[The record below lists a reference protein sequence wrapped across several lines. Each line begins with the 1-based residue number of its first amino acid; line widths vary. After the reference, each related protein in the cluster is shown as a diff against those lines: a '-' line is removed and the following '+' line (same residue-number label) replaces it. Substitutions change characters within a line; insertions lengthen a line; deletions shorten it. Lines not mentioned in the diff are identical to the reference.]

1 MMGEVVGHDE
11 GLGWR
16 FPGLM
21 YRNGV
26 QVSIFGSLPIA
37 PGAQAV
43 KHENIKKLSEMFVSS
58 RAV

>member
-1 MMGEVVGHDE
+1 MMGEVVGNDE

-21 YRNGV
+21 YCNGV

-37 PGAQAV
+37 PAGQTRKYQKTIRNV
-43 KHENIKKLSEMFVSS
+43 C
-58 RAV
+58 